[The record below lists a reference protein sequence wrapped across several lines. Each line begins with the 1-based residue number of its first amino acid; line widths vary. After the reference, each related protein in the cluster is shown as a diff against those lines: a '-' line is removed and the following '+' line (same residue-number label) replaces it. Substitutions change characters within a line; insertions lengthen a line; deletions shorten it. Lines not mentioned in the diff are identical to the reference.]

1 MRDDA
6 ARVRTLEFDSAFD
19 SFSNER
25 DAGMMHHLFL
35 TPIFAETLHIKGS
48 YPKPITSSAKV

>member
-1 MRDDA
+1 
-6 ARVRTLEFDSAFD
+6 LEFDSAFD

-48 YPKPITSSAKV
+48 YPKPIKSFTKV